1 MIAFLRFL
9 GVTNAALWFGASVF
23 FTLAVGPAFF
33 SDRMQDLL
41 GRPHAG
47 AAAQLVLER
56 YFLLHQLCGAIALF
70 HLVAEALY
78 LGRMIH
84 RLALTLLLALLALG
98 LIGGYAIQPR
108 LQSLHTAKYHPATT
122 EEDRVQAEVSFRVWH
137 GLSWTLNLILLGG
150 VWVHLMRVTRAPD
163 TSRYRFS

>member
-23 FTLAVGPAFF
+23 FTLFVGPAFF
-33 SDRMQDLL
+33 SEGMLKLL

-47 AAAQLVLER
+47 AAAQLVLDR
-56 YFLLHQLCGAIALF
+56 YFLLHQLCAVIALF

-78 LGRMIH
+78 LGRVIH
-84 RLALTLLLALLALG
+84 RLSLMLLLVLLTLG
-98 LIGGYAIQPR
+98 LIGGHAIQPR
-108 LQSLHTAKYHPATT
+108 LQALHATKHHPATL
-122 EEDRVQAEVSFRVWH
+122 EEDRAHAEISFRVWH
-137 GLSWTLNLILLGG
+137 GVSWTLNLVLLGG